1 LEFKMIPVQNTKRV
15 IMLRPQLRN
24 NGAFAN
30 NTYVDTFGWGHLRIE
45 FIIGDTDVAV
55 GSGDS
60 STPPKL
66 EECDTTGGSYSDI
79 TDAELAAV
87 LGAGDDNKVKAIDIA
102 LTQTHKRYVRVNAP
116 TAGSGSSGCNLCI
129 TATLSRPSIGPKN
142 AEGQGLAELVVVGFT
157 ENP

>member
-1 LEFKMIPVQNTKRV
+1 LKWSLKMIEVQDTKRV
-15 IMLRPQLRN
+15 IMLRPQLKN
-24 NGAFAN
+24 NGAFEN
-30 NTYVDTFGWGHLRIE
+30 NTYVDTAGWGHLRVE

-66 EECDTTGGSYSDI
+66 EECDASGGSYSDI

-87 LGAGDDNKVKAIDIA
+87 LGAGDDNKAKAIDLD
-102 LTQTHKRYVRVNAP
+102 LTHSHKRYVKVNAP

-129 TATLSRPSIGPKN
+129 IATLSRPSIGPKN
-142 AEGQGLAELVVVGFT
+142 AEGQGLAELVIV
-157 ENP
+157 